1 MKTIKIKIKGIIMK
15 KIFIILLII
24 SYLIISCNETA
35 EKRTE
40 KWIDKVSGKAYSCE
54 ENNAKF
60 WIGFSDYNFV
70 IQSLEDENNLWGAI
84 ANGLAFIGTA
94 ATTQYLESPKKDTA
108 LFKFADS
115 YVYFEIKND
124 TITSY
129 SSDTTNN
136 ITKSTNITIFKY
148 DDEITKR
155 YVTNLME
162 INDYFATNE

>member
-1 MKTIKIKIKGIIMK
+1 MK
-15 KIFIILLII
+15 KLLII
-24 SYLIISCNETA
+24 MIIIQCLLVSCYDTA

-40 KWIDKVSGKAYSCE
+40 KWIDKVSGKAYSYE
-54 ENNAKF
+54 EGNEKI

-84 ANGLAFIGTA
+84 ANGLFFIGTA
-94 ATTQYLESPKKDTA
+94 AATQYLESPKKDTA

-115 YVYFEIKND
+115 YMYFEIKND

-136 ITKSTNITIFKY
+136 ITKSTNIIIFKY
-148 DDEITKR
+148 DDEITKK